1 MEPIFV
7 YNPSTLVGGKLRQT
21 GSKFLSMAIS
31 RAFSATGQTLRH
43 IRAVLVI
50 LLVGSILVSARPVSP
65 GNNAGNTESYALT
78 LQTLHCPWFSVVD
91 DLVSL
96 VQMKNTTGNEMNVYL
111 TIRFG
116 SNIVEDGNYL
126 GTDPITVGPYEN
138 KTINL
143 RQIVTQH
150 RKLFKTANTGGVELT
165 YFGNPTDL
173 IAKTSIVSMK
183 HRQSFDIPFVNPIL
197 ATSNILDCVQW
208 YIGGDYRTFVELK
221 NTTTEDLSVTLFI
234 RHGKDAVTEE
244 TFEMPAQQSR
254 AIDIREFKPV
264 LDGDV
269 TGSLELRHNGVP
281 GAIVANS
288 TIMSRSLGL
297 SFDSPF
303 IPRVIPKE

>member
-1 MEPIFV
+1 M
-7 YNPSTLVGGKLRQT
+7 LVFKAVAAIRQ
-21 GSKFLSMAIS
+21 SS
-31 RAFSATGQTLRH
+31 RYL
-43 IRAVLVI
+43 RAVLTVV
-50 LLVGSILVSARPVSP
+50 LLGSILVSARPASFGNDP
-65 GNNAGNTESYALT
+65 GNNAPYALT

-91 DLVSL
+91 DLVSM

-111 TIRFG
+111 AIRFG
-116 SNIVEDGNYL
+116 SNLIEDGSYVA
-126 GTDPITVGPYEN
+126 TDPVNLGPYEG
-138 KTINL
+138 KTINI

-150 RKLFKTANTGGVELT
+150 RKLFKTANTGGIELV

-183 HRQSFDIPFVNPIL
+183 HHQSFDVPFVNPTL
-197 ATSNILDCVQW
+197 AASNILDCVQW
-208 YIGGDYRTFVELK
+208 FIGGDYRTFVEIK
-221 NTTTEDLSVTLFI
+221 NTTTEDVSVTLFI

-244 TFEMPAQQSR
+244 TFEMPAQQAR

-269 TGSLELRHNGVP
+269 TGSLEMRHTGVP

-303 IPRVIPKE
+303 YPRVIPKE